1 MASGDRGTTRPK
13 PAEGTVPALF
23 LTLTGACR
31 HDLSSVVA
39 ALACLRERF
48 AARWATGHGCGSS
61 VACGAGEAGTEREKV
76 SGEFRGLVHL
86 ELAAGEDKAECQ
98 PFQRVGV
105 SFQSAGPLTGRGDVT
120 GGAAQP
126 GAPHLRPGRAR
137 WRWPG
142 KWGRGSRACRR
153 RQAPASAGRSRG
165 GVRVPVGCRS
175 RIRSVRKI
183 RQSWRSLS

>member
-1 MASGDRGTTRPK
+1 MPWWRWLPLLALDGWFDRRAWIPGIGGTTGPK

-23 LTLTGACR
+23 LSLTGACR

-39 ALACLRERF
+39 ALPRLRELF
-48 AARWATGHGCGSS
+48 AARWATRHGCGSS

-86 ELAAGEDKAECQ
+86 ELAAGEDQAEGQ

-126 GAPHLRPGRAR
+126 AGHIR
-137 WRWPG
+137 
-142 KWGRGSRACRR
+142 GRGV
-153 RQAPASAGRSRG
+153 RG
-165 GVRVPVGCRS
+165 GDRPVRGGEGAKFSGGLRAG
-175 RIRSVRKI
+175 IG
-183 RQSWRSLS
+183 